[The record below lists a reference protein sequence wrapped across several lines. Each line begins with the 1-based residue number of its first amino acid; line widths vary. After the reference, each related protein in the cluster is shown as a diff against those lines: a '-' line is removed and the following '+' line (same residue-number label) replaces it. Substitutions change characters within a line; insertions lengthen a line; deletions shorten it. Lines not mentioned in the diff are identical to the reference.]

1 MGICTYLWAKFTLPN
16 SYLLAH
22 FVAFFR
28 NDNRFHFHFR
38 PMGMCANTFLL
49 KKWHILQQW
58 KELCA
63 IHLTNQRKAD
73 KSAELFEGP
82 DNDTLRTPIGLSSK
96 AAEKQIQQTL
106 TWMAAVVTFF
116 PAGNPQTTAN
126 WLQNWYLAASG
137 WTVTFFQ
144 SILRVRC
151 AIN

>member
-1 MGICTYLWAKFTLPN
+1 MGICTYFELNLHIRIHIYWPILLPFLETIIVFTFGPFT
-16 SYLLAH
+16 
-22 FVAFFR
+22 FVQI
-28 NDNRFHFHFR
+28 
-38 PMGMCANTFLL
+38 FLL
-49 KKWHILQQW
+49 KKGT
-58 KELCA
+58 LCSSEKNCV
-63 IHLTNQRKAD
+63 IHLKNQRKAD

-137 WTVTFFQ
+137 WTVTFFR